1 MANFHIENQTVHG
14 NQYNAET
21 INFTEASTL
30 PEYVSHLKSL
40 ESELEK
46 AVQAKVI
53 ETVSAQLAQQ
63 YLAQAITVATSETP
77 DKKSI
82 VDYLHNFKE
91 MVTGV
96 DGLVGATASAITT
109 IGALL
114 A

>member
-14 NQYNAET
+14 HQYNAET

-30 PEYVSHLKSL
+30 PEYVSRLKSL

-46 AVQAKVI
+46 TIQAGLIK
-53 ETVSAQLAQQ
+53 TDSAPLAQQ
-63 YLAQAITVATSETP
+63 YLEQAITAATAETP
-77 DKKSI
+77 DNKSI
-82 VDYLHNFKE
+82 VDYLHKFKE
-91 MVTGV
+91 LVSGV
-96 DGLVGATASAITT
+96 DGLVGAAASAITT